1 MDIHSQA
8 NVQQI
13 RKRTTITKYQVFS
26 LLSLINFQI
35 EEEKM
40 IEKYFLI
47 HVTDRQCLWGRLNL
61 IAFPGELEKTKN

>member
-35 EEEKM
+35 EEEEKM

-47 HVTDRQCLWGRLNL
+47 HVTDRQTDSVSVG
-61 IAFPGELEKTKN
+61 AFEFNCISW